1 MSHARI
7 SIESLGPH
15 GVDVYVVRNEQKLF
29 GWQTAGTISE
39 VRTLAPKEMA
49 VLEVHNFQ
57 SVKVKAHNETSS

>member
-15 GVDVYVVRNEQKLF
+15 GVDVYIMRNKQKLF
-29 GWQTAGTISE
+29 GRGTTDTITE

-57 SVKVKAHNETSS
+57 SIKVKAQNEASS

>member
-39 VRTLAPKEMA
+39 VRTLGPKEMA